1 MKNRKM
7 KIMLRSIAWIVGC
20 LLISGLV
27 FGITSKSPNPDK
39 DKLLIEI
46 ITYVLE
52 KGHYDPKNMDDSFSE
67 KVYKDFLDNLDG
79 EHRFFLAADIK
90 SFEYYKNKIDDQIK
104 NSEVQFFNL
113 VYERFMERLQDVRGF
128 YKELLETPFDFNVEE
143 TISLDYDDLPYPA
156 SMAEMK
162 KRWR

>member
-7 KIMLRSIAWIVGC
+7 KIMLRTIAWIVGC

-27 FGITSKSPNPDK
+27 FGITSKSQNPDK

-90 SFEYYKNKIDDQIK
+90 TFEYYKNKIRRSNQKFGSAIF
-104 NSEVQFFNL
+104 QL
-113 VYERFMERLQDVRGF
+113 GL
-128 YKELLETPFDFNVEE
+128 
-143 TISLDYDDLPYPA
+143 
-156 SMAEMK
+156 
-162 KRWR
+162 